1 MHAGWFRRT
10 RLADRARVLIEMD
23 RAIMREGGIHN
34 LPLAA
39 LNKACYIR
47 GNVFP
52 LSSNCQ
58 MNILYCQD

>member
-23 RAIMREGGIHN
+23 RAIMREGGVHN

-39 LNKACYIR
+39 LSKACYIR
-47 GNVFP
+47 GNF
-52 LSSNCQ
+52 CKQ
-58 MNILYCQD
+58 H